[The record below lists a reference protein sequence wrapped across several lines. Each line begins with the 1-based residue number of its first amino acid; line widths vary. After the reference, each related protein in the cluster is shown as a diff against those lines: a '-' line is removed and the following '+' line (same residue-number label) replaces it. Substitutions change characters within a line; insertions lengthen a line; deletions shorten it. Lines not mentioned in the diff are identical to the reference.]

1 MVQQQRAAHNSSERR
16 ERTNEALRTGT
27 QFGPYVYR
35 QRAERAQRAQE
46 RAHNTQQYWRRY
58 IETQVWSEAAMHAH
72 HDRSCGLKVSKLG
85 ALELPGLGV

>member
-1 MVQQQRAAHNSSERR
+1 MVQQQRAARNSSERR
-16 ERTNEALRTGT
+16 ERTIEALRTGT
-27 QFGPYVYR
+27 QCGRLYR
-35 QRAERAQRAQE
+35 QRAESAQRAQE

-72 HDRSCGLKVSKLG
+72 HNRSCGLNVSKLG